1 MWSSILSVIGGV
13 FIFNGLY
20 QAGKWSERKK
30 MLEIIENPNMPE
42 EIKVEARN
50 HMLKY
55 KLVVEEEDSDPDI
68 NNSGKHN

>member
-1 MWSSILSVIGGV
+1 MWSSILSIIGGV

-20 QAGKWSERKK
+20 QAGKWSERKR
-30 MLEIIENPNMPE
+30 MLDIIENPNMPD

-50 HMLKY
+50 HMSKY
-55 KLVVEEEDSDPDI
+55 KLVIEEDSDPDI